1 MAIKNDIE
9 IIRHSTSHLLAAAV
23 LELFPE
29 AKFGIG
35 PVIENGFYY
44 DFDLPASPMGGPRTL
59 TPEDLPKIEQ
69 KMRQLIKH
77 GVKFE
82 RKEMSIDEAI
92 EMFKKINQNYKIEL
106 LDDIK
111 KHGTTKLNEDKEHE
125 EVVDKNTL
133 INIYQTGKFIDLCR
147 GPHINSAQS
156 LGAFKLTKIAGAYW
170 RGNEKNKML
179 QRIYGVAFAT
189 QKELDDYLKLLEEA
203 EKRDHRRIGKDL
215 DLFSIDDYVGP
226 GLVLWHP
233 KLSIVREEIES
244 YWRKEHRKRGY
255 QYVYTPHIGLSNLW
269 ETSGHLETF
278 QEGMYPPM
286 SMAEKDAK
294 EKTKYYIKP
303 MNCPFHIRIYK
314 SQLRSYRDLPIRYA
328 ELGSVYRSEKSGVL
342 HGMLRVRGFTQDDAH
357 IICRED
363 QFMDEINGI
372 LDFALDINK
381 TFGFDK
387 LNVYLSVRDLKITD
401 KYIKNEKIWQFTEKI
416 LEKILI
422 ERKIKFQKD
431 IGGAKFYGPAIDL
444 KAVDAMGREW
454 QGTTIQ
460 LDMNEPTRFQMTYI
474 DKDGKEKTPI
484 MLHRTLLG
492 AMERFVATLIENC
505 AGAFPVWLSPVQ
517 IELIPVGKNH
527 SATCRKIK
535 KEFDELDL
543 RTEIDDINETV
554 GYKIRKAEKN
564 KIPYILV
571 IGDKE
576 KAGRNL
582 SVRMRGNVVKS
593 MTKKVFIKKILDDV
607 KNKK

>member
-1 MAIKNDIE
+1 MADKNDIE
-9 IIRHSTSHLLAAAV
+9 IVRHSTSHLLATAI

-29 AKFGIG
+29 AKFGVG

-44 DFDLPASPMGGPRTL
+44 DFDLPRSL

-69 KMRQLIKH
+69 KMRQLIKRS
-77 GVKFE
+77 VKFE
-82 RKEMSIDEAI
+82 RKEIPLDEAVVI
-92 EMFKKINQNYKIEL
+92 FKKTHQNYKVEL
-106 LDDIK
+106 LEDLK
-111 KHGTTKLNEDKEHE
+111 KRGTTEMDIDTKNQKS
-125 EVVDKNTL
+125 EVPDVVSL
-133 INIYQTGKFIDLCR
+133 YQTGNFIDLCR
-147 GPHINSAQS
+147 GPHVNSAQS
-156 LGAFKLTKIAGAYW
+156 LGFFKLTKIAGAYW

-179 QRIYGVAFAT
+179 QRIYGVAFAA
-189 QKELDDYLKLLEEA
+189 QKELDDYLKSMEEA
-203 EKRDHRRIGKDL
+203 KKRDHRRLGKDL

-233 KLSIVREEIES
+233 KLSVVREEIEH
-244 YWRKEHRKRGY
+244 YWRQQHRKRGY

-269 ETSGHLETF
+269 QTSGHLETF
-278 QEGMYPPM
+278 QEGMYPSM
-286 SMAEKDAK
+286 SMAEKDET

-328 ELGSVYRSEKSGVL
+328 ELGSVYRFEKSGVL

-363 QFMDEINGI
+363 QFVDEINGI

-381 TFGFDK
+381 AFGFDK
-387 LNVYLSVRDLKITD
+387 LNVYLSVRDPKVTD
-401 KYIKNEKIWQFTEKI
+401 KYIKNEKTWQFTEKV
-416 LEKILI
+416 LEELLTK
-422 ERKIKFQKD
+422 RKIKFQKD

-460 LDMNEPTRFQMTYI
+460 LDMNEPTRFQMTYV
-474 DKDGKEKTPI
+474 DKDGKEKSPI

-492 AMERFVATLIENC
+492 SMERFVATLIENC
-505 AGAFPVWLSPVQ
+505 AGAFPTWLSPVQ
-517 IELIPVGKNH
+517 IELIPVGKGH
-527 SATCRKIK
+527 DVACQKLK

-543 RTEIDDINETV
+543 RVEIDDLNETV

-576 KAGRNL
+576 KSGKNL
-582 SVRMRGNVVKS
+582 NVRARGNIVKT
-593 MTKKVFIKKILDDV
+593 MTKKKFIEKIIKEIEDKK
-607 KNKK
+607 

>member
-1 MAIKNDIE
+1 MSNNKFDIE
-9 IIRHSTSHLLAAAV
+9 VIRHSTSHLLAAAV

-35 PVIENGFYY
+35 PVISNGFYY
-44 DFDLPASPMGGPRTL
+44 DFDLPRNL

-69 KMRQLIKH
+69 KMRQLMKH
-77 GVKFE
+77 GAKFE
-82 RKEMSIDEAI
+82 RKEMSINEAI
-92 EMFKKINQNYKIEL
+92 EMFKKINQNYKVEL
-106 LDDIK
+106 LEDIK
-111 KHGTTKLNEDKEHE
+111 KHGTTNLNEEGEHE
-125 EVVDKNTL
+125 MTADKN
-133 INIYQTGKFIDLCR
+133 NIVSVYQTGNFIDLCR
-147 GPHINSAQS
+147 GPHVNSAQS

-179 QRIYGVAFAT
+179 QRIYGVALTT
-189 QKELDDYLKLLEEA
+189 QKELDDYLKSIEEA
-203 EKRDHRRIGKDL
+203 EKRDHRRLGKDL
-215 DLFSIDDYVGP
+215 DLFSINDSVGP

-233 KLSIVREEIES
+233 KLSIVREEIEL
-244 YWRKEHRKRGY
+244 YWRHEHRKRGY

-286 SMAEKDAK
+286 LMAEKDET

-303 MNCPFHIRIYK
+303 MNCPFHILIYK

-328 ELGSVYRSEKSGVL
+328 ELGSVYRAEKSGVL

-363 QFMDEINGI
+363 QFVDEINGI
-372 LDFALDINK
+372 LDFALDLNK

-387 LNVYLSVRDLKITD
+387 LNVYLSVRDPKITD
-401 KYIKNEKIWQFTEKI
+401 KYIKNEKTWQFTEKI
-416 LEKILI
+416 LEELLTK
-422 ERKIKFQKD
+422 RKIKFQKD

-517 IELIPVGKNH
+517 VQLIPVGKNH
-527 SATCRKIK
+527 EATCRKLK
-535 KEFDELDL
+535 KEFDELNL
-543 RTEIDDINETV
+543 RNEIDDANETV

-571 IGDKE
+571 LGDKE
-576 KAGRNL
+576 KSGKNL
-582 SVRMRGNVVKS
+582 NVRARGNIVKT
-593 MTKKVFIKKILDDV
+593 MAKNTFIKKILDDI

>member
-1 MAIKNDIE
+1 MNQNNIE
-9 IIRHSTSHLLAAAV
+9 IIRHSTAHLMAAAV
-23 LELFPE
+23 ASLFPE
-29 AKFGIG
+29 TKFGIG

-44 DFDLPASPMGGPRTL
+44 DFELDKNL
-59 TPEDLPKIEQ
+59 TPLDLQKIEKRMKDLAQ
-69 KMRQLIKH
+69 KNL
-77 GVKFE
+77 KFE
-82 RKEMSIDEAI
+82 KKEMTIEEAKLL
-92 EMFKKINQNYKIEL
+92 FTKLNQPYKLEL
-106 LDDIK
+106 LDDLK
-111 KHGTTKLNEDKEHE
+111 EHGTTEANKQSSNLAIKQPDK
-125 EVVDKNTL
+125 VT
-133 INIYQTGKFIDLCR
+133 IYQTGNFIDLCR
-147 GPHINSAQS
+147 GPHIESTKN
-156 LGAFKLTKIAGAYW
+156 LKVFKLHKIAGAYW
-170 RGNEKNKML
+170 RGDEKNKML
-179 QRIYGVAFAT
+179 QRIYGLAFET
-189 QKELDDYLKLLEEA
+189 QKELDDYLKFLEEA
-203 EKRDHRRIGKDL
+203 EKRDHRKLGKEL
-215 DLFSIDDYVGP
+215 DLFSIDDSVGP

-233 KLSIVREEIES
+233 KLSIVREEIEL
-244 YWRKEHRKRGY
+244 YWRQQHRKRGY

-363 QFMDEINGI
+363 QFVDEINGI
-372 LDFALDINK
+372 LDFALDLNK

-387 LNVYLSVRDLKITD
+387 LNVYLSVRDPKITD
-401 KYIKNEKIWQFTEKI
+401 KYIKNEEIWQFAEKVLEEI
-416 LEKILI
+416 LTK
-422 ERKIKFQKD
+422 RKIKFQKD

-505 AGAFPVWLSPVQ
+505 AGAFPVWLAPVQ
-517 IELIPVGKNH
+517 IELLPVGKNH
-527 SATCRKIK
+527 VTTCRKLK
-535 KEFDELDL
+535 KEFDKSNF
-543 RTEIDDINETV
+543 RVEIDDFNETI

-576 KAGRNL
+576 MKSKKLN
-582 SVRMRGNVVKS
+582 VRMRGGKVKLMS
-593 MTKKVFIKKILDDV
+593 QKKFIDLLKKDIDS
-607 KNKK
+607 KK

>member
-1 MAIKNDIE
+1 MSTRNSVE

-35 PVIENGFYY
+35 PVIANGFYY
-44 DFDLPASPMGGPRTL
+44 DFDLPRPLSP
-59 TPEDLPKIEQ
+59 ENLPKIEQ
-69 KMRQLIKH
+69 KMRQLIKRS
-77 GVKFE
+77 VKFT
-82 RKEMSIDEAI
+82 RKEMSIDEAM

-106 LDDIK
+106 LEDIK
-111 KHGTTKLNEDKEHE
+111 KHGTTKLNEDKEYE
-125 EVVDKNTL
+125 EAVDKNNL
-133 INIYQTGKFIDLCR
+133 VSVYQTGQFVDLCR
-147 GPHINSAQS
+147 GPHVNSAQS

-179 QRIYGVAFAT
+179 QRVYGVAFTT

-233 KLSIVREEIES
+233 KLSIVREEIEL
-244 YWRKEHRKRGY
+244 YWRKEHRRRGY
-255 QYVYTPHIGLSNLW
+255 QYVYTPNIGLSNLW
-269 ETSGHLETF
+269 QISGHLENF

-286 SMAEKDAK
+286 LMSSKDKNEKS
-294 EKTKYYIKP
+294 TYYIKP

-314 SQLRSYRDLPIRYA
+314 SKLRSYRDLPLRWC
-328 ELGSVYRSEKSGVL
+328 ELGTVYRFEKSGVL
-342 HGMLRVRGFTQDDAH
+342 HGMLRVRGLTQDDAH

-363 QFMDEINGI
+363 QFVEEINGI
-372 LDFALDINK
+372 LDFAVKLNK
-381 TFGFDK
+381 DFGFDK
-387 LNVYLSVRDLKITD
+387 LNVYLSVRDPKIAD
-401 KYIKNEKIWQFTEKI
+401 KYIKNEKIWQFAEKT
-416 LEKILI
+416 LEQVLI
-422 ERKIKFQKD
+422 KRKIKFNKD

-460 LDMNEPTRFQMTYI
+460 LDMLLPSRFNMTYI
-474 DKDGKEKTPI
+474 DKGGKERTPI

-492 AMERFVATLIENC
+492 SMERFVATLIENC
-505 AGAFPVWLSPVQ
+505 AGAFPTWLSPVQ
-517 IELIPVGKNH
+517 IELVPVGKNH
-527 SATCRKIK
+527 VATCRKLK

-543 RTEIDDINETV
+543 RVEIDDLNETV
-554 GYKIRKAEKN
+554 GYKIRKAEKQ

-576 KAGRNL
+576 KAGKNL
-582 SVRMRGNVVKS
+582 NVRARGNIVKT
-593 MTKKVFIKKILDDV
+593 MTKKKFVAKILKEIKD
-607 KNKK
+607 KK